1 MKKICWKHVTI
12 LQIKCT
18 GLDTD
23 AGYLAIESKVIDNLK
38 LFHYYGDRE
47 REKERRER
55 SLHLWWGKSAAVDLR
70 WETLVEITASLVE
83 TMRIGLMAVVFRRLG

>member
-38 LFHYYGDRE
+38 LFHSDGDRE
-47 REKERRER
+47 REREAR
-55 SLHLWWGKSAAVDLR
+55 
-70 WETLVEITASLVE
+70 
-83 TMRIGLMAVVFRRLG
+83 